1 MNTRR
6 MTKPPDSNRRR
17 SGAAKTRGRGQA
29 VILLKLPPISLYAL
43 GVLTLIA
50 GIGSA

>member
-1 MNTRR
+1 LNLL
-6 MTKPPDSNRRR
+6 SV
-17 SGAAKTRGRGQA
+17 A
-29 VILLKLPPISLYAL
+29 VILLKLPPICLYAL